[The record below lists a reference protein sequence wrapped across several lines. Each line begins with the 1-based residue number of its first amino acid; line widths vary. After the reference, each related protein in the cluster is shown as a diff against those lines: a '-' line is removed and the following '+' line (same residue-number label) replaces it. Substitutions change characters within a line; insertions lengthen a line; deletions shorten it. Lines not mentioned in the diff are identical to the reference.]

1 MGKRSP
7 KLFSSRAPGSLN
19 LKMGDE
25 LEANRQPRV
34 PARRII
40 ALLSRTYHSALCE
53 LQTISE
59 NGATLLLKMYKMVL
73 QAVGPKAGGK
83 PDSHTVV
90 WALFAFLFFLLF
102 ASLAV
107 RFPIYSVKVAFVTIS
122 SLLIC
127 ALSVVVWRDFATA
140 SDRVASASP
149 TTNLTAPREY
159 RRNLGNSI
167 FTVLFTMILLTV
179 VYSRAWYHDLNIIV
193 LQVQED
199 ILV

>member
-1 MGKRSP
+1 
-7 KLFSSRAPGSLN
+7 
-19 LKMGDE
+19 
-25 LEANRQPRV
+25 
-34 PARRII
+34 
-40 ALLSRTYHSALCE
+40 
-53 LQTISE
+53 
-59 NGATLLLKMYKMVL
+59 MVL
-73 QAVGPKAGGK
+73 QAVGPKVGGK

-107 RFPIYSVKVAFVTIS
+107 RFPIYGIKVAFITIS